1 MLGVAAIFVGVVIV
15 GFNPNRFDTVVMD
28 LPRGHG
34 IHLHDLIGLALV
46 ALGTVVLW
54 VLPRPNLNA

>member
-1 MLGVAAIFVGVVIV
+1 MAIFAGAVLVA
-15 GFNPNRFDTVVMD
+15 FSPNRWDHVVLV

-34 IHLHDLIGLALV
+34 IHLHDLLGMAVV

-54 VLPRPNLNA
+54 CAPRPVRSRA